1 MLKGIGLK
9 LASAFA
15 FSLMSTTVKLQSG
28 AYPISQL
35 VFFRSLFALGLLVVW
50 LAFRGEFPGAL
61 VTRRPG
67 GHLLRSLIGSAGM
80 FASFLSLALLP
91 LADAT
96 AIGFAAPLITVA
108 LAALL
113 LGEQVRV
120 FRWAAVAV
128 GFAGVVVMLSDH
140 LGVGHAGS
148 RLGVGAALTGAVASA
163 FATIQTRR
171 LVGTEQT
178 GAIVFYFSLT
188 TTLMGALALTAAA
201 AWRPDWPLAEAMLA
215 QRWIA
220 PDWSGFLW
228 LAATGV
234 LGGFGQ
240 IFMTQSYRY
249 ADASIIACFDYTSM
263 IFAASLSLLVFAVA
277 PSPRILIGSAI
288 VTAAGLFVIWRER
301 RLGVVSAKARQAGPS
316 RSV

>member
-1 MLKGIGLK
+1 MKGVALK

-15 FSLMSTTVKLQSG
+15 FSLMSTGVKLQAG
-28 AYPISQL
+28 AFPIAQL
-35 VFFRSLFALGLLVVW
+35 VFFRSLFALALLVAW
-50 LAFRGEFPGAL
+50 LAARGEFPGAL
-61 VTRRPG
+61 RTRRAG

-80 FASFLSLALLP
+80 FLSFLSLALLP

-96 AIGFAAPLITVA
+96 AIGYAAPLITVA

-120 FRWAAVAV
+120 YRWMAVAV

-140 LGVGHAGS
+140 LGEASGGAQ
-148 RLGVGAALTGAVASA
+148 LGVTAALIGAVAA
-163 FATIQTRR
+163 GLATIQTRR

-188 TTLMGALALTAAA
+188 TTLMGALALGLAAL
-201 AWRPDWPLAEAMLA
+201 WRPDWPLAAAMIG
-215 QRWIA
+215 QRWVA
-220 PDWSGFLW
+220 PDFGGFLG
-228 LAATGV
+228 LALLGA
-234 LGGFGQ
+234 LGGLGQ

-263 IFAASLSLLVFAVA
+263 IFAAALSLVVFDVA
-277 PSPRILIGSAI
+277 PSARILAGAAI
-288 VTAAGLFVIWRER
+288 VAAAGLFVIWRER
-301 RLGVVSAKARQAGPS
+301 RLGVISAKTREAGPG

>member
-1 MLKGIGLK
+1 MLKGIAFK

-15 FSLMSTTVKLQSG
+15 FSLMSTTVKLESG
-28 AYPISQL
+28 AFSIAQL
-35 VFFRSLFALGLLVVW
+35 VFFRSLFAMGLLVVW
-50 LAFRGEFPGAL
+50 LAVRGEFPAAL
-61 VTRRPG
+61 HTKRPG

-80 FASFLSLALLP
+80 FLSFFSLALLP

-96 AIGFAAPLITVA
+96 AIGYAAPLITVA

-113 LGEQVRV
+113 LGEQVRI
-120 FRWAAVAV
+120 FRWMAVFV
-128 GFAGVVVMLSDH
+128 GFGGVIVMLSDH
-140 LGVGHAGS
+140 YGGAETGSQLGVM
-148 RLGVGAALTGAVASA
+148 AAMAGAVTSA

-188 TTLMGALALTAAA
+188 TTMMGALALTAAA
-201 AWRPDWPLAEAMLA
+201 AWKADWPLAQLMIS
-215 QRWIA
+215 QRWVA
-220 PDWSGFLW
+220 PDWSAFLW
-228 LAATGV
+228 LAFIGV

-249 ADASIIACFDYTSM
+249 ADASIIACFDYMSM
-263 IFAASLSLLVFAVA
+263 IFAASLSLLVFDVA
-277 PSPRILIGSAI
+277 PSARILTGAAI
-288 VTAAGLFVIWRER
+288 VAGAGLFVIWREHQ
-301 RLGVVSAKARQAGPS
+301 LGVISRKAREAAPQ

>member
-15 FSLMSTTVKLQSG
+15 FSLMSTTVKLESSG
-28 AYPISQL
+28 FSIAQL
-35 VFFRSLFALGLLVVW
+35 VFFRSLFAMVLLIVW
-50 LAFRGEFPGAL
+50 LAARGEFPAAL
-61 VTRRPG
+61 HTRRPG

-80 FASFLSLALLP
+80 FSSFLSLALLP

-96 AIGFAAPLITVA
+96 AIGYAAPLITVA

-113 LGEQVRV
+113 LGEQVRI
-120 FRWAAVAV
+120 FRWMAVIV
-128 GFAGVVVMLSDH
+128 GFGGVVVMLSDH
-140 LGVGHAGS
+140 FDGVDAGS
-148 RLGVGAALTGAVASA
+148 KMGITSALIGAVCSA

-188 TTLMGALALTAAA
+188 TTTMGALALTAAA
-201 AWRPDWPLAEAMLA
+201 AWKPDWPLAQAMIS

-220 PDWSGFLW
+220 PDWSAFLW
-228 LAATGV
+228 LALIGV

-263 IFAASLSLLVFAVA
+263 IFAATLSLLVFSVM
-277 PSPRILIGSAI
+277 PSGRILLGAAI
-288 VTAAGLFVIWRER
+288 VAGAGLFVIWREHQ
-301 RLGVVSAKARQAGPS
+301 LGVISKKAREASPQ

>member
-9 LASAFA
+9 LTSAFT

-28 AYPISQL
+28 DFSIAQI
-35 VFFRSLFALGLLVVW
+35 VFFRSLFAMGLLVIW
-50 LAFRGEFPGAL
+50 LAARGEFPGAL
-61 VTRRPG
+61 HTRRPG
-67 GHLLRSLIGSAGM
+67 GHLLRSLIGSCGM
-80 FASFLSLALLP
+80 FLSFLSLALLP

-96 AIGFAAPLITVA
+96 AIGYAAPLITVA

-113 LGEQVRV
+113 LGERVRIY
-120 FRWAAVAV
+120 RWLAVAI
-128 GFAGVVVMLSDH
+128 GFGGVVVMLSDH
-140 LGVGHAGS
+140 LGAHSAGS
-148 RLGVGAALTGAVASA
+148 QLGVGAALAGAVASA

-171 LVGTEQT
+171 LVGSEQT

-188 TTLMGALALTAAA
+188 TTIMGALALTLAAV
-201 AWRPDWPLAEAMLA
+201 WRPEWPMADVMIS

-228 LAATGV
+228 LALIGV

-240 IFMTQSYRY
+240 IFMTQSYRF

-263 IFAASLSLLVFAVA
+263 IFAATLSVLVFNDM
-277 PSPRILIGSAI
+277 PSGRILFGAAI
-288 VTAAGLFVIWRER
+288 VAGAGLFVIWREH
-301 RLGVVSAKARQAGPS
+301 RLGVISSKAREAGS
-316 RSV
+316 QRSL